1 MYLAED
7 IKYTALPCIF
17 DFLKFFKQKKKHK
30 KMLIQHLKHAFISK
44 MHKFFRNN
52 RIYLYL
58 KELSSYHNL

>member
-44 MHKFFRNN
+44 MQFFQ
-52 RIYLYL
+52 
-58 KELSSYHNL
+58 E